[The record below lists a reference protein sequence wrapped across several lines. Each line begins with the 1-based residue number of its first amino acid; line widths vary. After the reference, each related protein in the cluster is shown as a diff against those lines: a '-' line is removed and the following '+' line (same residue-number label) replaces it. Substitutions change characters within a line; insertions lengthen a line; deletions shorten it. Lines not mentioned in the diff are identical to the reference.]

1 MKKITP
7 KVLIDAIEGIEKA
20 VINARLAFEKNEL
33 ILEAMTQELLDE
45 NKKLNKQ
52 VAELA
57 KEVNSE
63 KTINRYYT
71 RNR

>member
-1 MKKITP
+1 MNKITP